1 MITGYDILILSTQ
14 DWDALPTRK
23 HHWARYFA
31 RQGNRV
37 LYVEQQMHLL
47 GWLVDLPEQF
57 LRVVRWLR
65 GPRKVEDRL
74 WVFTLPVV
82 MPCFQMASLINRLN
96 NWWLTPVLRWALN
109 RLSFQDIILWV
120 YTPHGG
126 DFVGRF
132 AETLTVYECV
142 DEFSAAQGLV
152 RGPAIAALE
161 RELLEKVDL
170 VIVTHPEL
178 FRSKSTIASRVE
190 LVPNGADLDHFARAS
205 LPTTKVADAISNLPR
220 PVIGFHGWIQ
230 YWVDFDLISYAAKAH
245 PEWSFVFIGPIEPL
259 ARVDKVRNM
268 RNIHFLGKQ
277 PYSKLPNYLAG
288 FDVCVNPFVL
298 GKLAD
303 SVSPIKLYEYLASGK
318 PVVSVDMSA
327 AQQFVDV
334 IPLTRTQEEFLVA
347 IENVLAERDNGKFA
361 ERAAA
366 RQAAAADSSWSL
378 RFDQIQVFT
387 SASLSSTTGLE

>member
-1 MITGYDILILSTQ
+1 M
-14 DWDALPTRK
+14 
-23 HHWARYFA
+23 
-31 RQGNRV
+31 
-37 LYVEQQMHLL
+37 
-47 GWLVDLPEQF
+47 
-57 LRVVRWLR
+57 
-65 GPRKVEDRL
+65 
-74 WVFTLPVV
+74 
-82 MPCFQMASLINRLN
+82 
-96 NWWLTPVLRWALN
+96 
-109 RLSFQDIILWV
+109 
-120 YTPHGG
+120 
-126 DFVGRF
+126 
-132 AETLTVYECV
+132 
-142 DEFSAAQGLV
+142 
-152 RGPAIAALE
+152 
-161 RELLEKVDL
+161 
-170 VIVTHPEL
+170 
-178 FRSKSTIASRVE
+178 
-190 LVPNGADLDHFARAS
+190 
-205 LPTTKVADAISNLPR
+205 
-220 PVIGFHGWIQ
+220 
-230 YWVDFDLISYAAKAH
+230 
-245 PEWSFVFIGPIEPL
+245 FIGPIEPL

-387 SASLSSTTGLE
+387 SARLSSTTGLE